1 MMSIKYNKATLNNLE
16 QIFNESDFSIRYERG
31 QFKSGYCILNERKI
45 IVINKF
51 FDVKGRIDSLL
62 DILGYVNITEK
73 LLSDRSK
80 AFLQIVEKNT
90 IKINKV
96 A

>member
-1 MMSIKYNKATLNNLE
+1 MKIKYNKANLNKLE
-16 QIFNESDFSIRYERG
+16 QIFKESDFAVRYERG
-31 QFKSGYCILNERKI
+31 QFNSGYCILNTRKI

-51 FDVKGRIDSLL
+51 FDTKGRIECLL

-73 LLSDRSK
+73 LLSERSRD
-80 AFLQIVEKNT
+80 FLRVVENT
-90 IKINKV
+90 TLALNKV